1 MVLAAA
7 AAIPATWGVASAT
20 SSGSARLVDQPA
32 AQVAPAAA
40 AQDITTGPAE
50 FVGITPVR
58 VLDTRSGT
66 TVGVPSAA
74 PLGADST
81 IDVQVAGINGVPA
94 AATSVAINITIDV
107 DATMKSFM
115 TVWPTGEPRP
125 LASANNAEPG
135 LVATNSALIKVG
147 QLGKISVYN
156 LRGAVNVIIDVTG
169 YFVSSADTS
178 TTTTTTTIPDDGST
192 SSTSSTTS
200 TTTTTTEA

>member
-1 MVLAAA
+1 
-7 AAIPATWGVASAT
+7 
-20 SSGSARLVDQPA
+20 
-32 AQVAPAAA
+32 
-40 AQDITTGPAE
+40 
-50 FVGITPVR
+50 
-58 VLDTRSGT
+58 
-66 TVGVPSAA
+66 
-74 PLGADST
+74 
-81 IDVQVAGINGVPA
+81 VAGINGVPA

-169 YFVSSADTS
+169 YFVE
-178 TTTTTTTIPDDGST
+178 
-192 SSTSSTTS
+192 SSTTS
-200 TTTTTTEA
+200 TTTPTTSTPDSSTSSPSSSTSAPV